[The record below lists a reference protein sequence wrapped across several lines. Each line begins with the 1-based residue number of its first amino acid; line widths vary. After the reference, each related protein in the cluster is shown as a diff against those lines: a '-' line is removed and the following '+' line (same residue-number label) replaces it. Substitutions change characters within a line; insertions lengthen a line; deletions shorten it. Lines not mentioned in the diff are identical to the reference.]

1 MFILYYLYSNIIL
14 TFFNFSIDFLFAGY
28 NIKTAPDNFFGY
40 PVPIIL
46 KNGFMLAV
54 SHDILPNV

>member
-1 MFILYYLYSNIIL
+1 MFLISSGRPSIVAFSSKNSNHH
-14 TFFNFSIDFLFAGY
+14 Y
-28 NIKTAPDNFFGY
+28 NIKTAPDNFSGY

-54 SHDILPNV
+54 SRDILPNV